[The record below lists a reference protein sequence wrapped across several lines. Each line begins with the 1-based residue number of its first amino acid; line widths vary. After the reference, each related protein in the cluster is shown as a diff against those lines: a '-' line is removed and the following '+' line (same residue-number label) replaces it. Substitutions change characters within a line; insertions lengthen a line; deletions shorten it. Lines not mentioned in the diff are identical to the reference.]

1 MTPAE
6 TDAWGRE
13 AFFNDNEFISS
24 RCAEGGGVFLRR
36 KDNMLWILVEK
47 EASASALVSCFKEAL
62 EAGWM
67 KLSMPTLVDLTRFT
81 GAVDWGA
88 IRAISKMARWGTD
101 KSEVSRVAYL
111 VRDGQFNAL
120 VKIVSALF
128 PLSSHRPFSNPEHA
142 LTWLSVSKLRQR
154 ARR

>member
-1 MTPAE
+1 MTPPGS
-6 TDAWGRE
+6 DAWERD
-13 AFFNDNEFISS
+13 AFFNDNDFISS
-24 RCAEGGGVFLRR
+24 SCAQGGVFLRR

-47 EASASALVSCFKEAL
+47 EASANELISCFQQGL
-62 EAGWM
+62 QAGWM
-67 KLSMPTLVDLTRFT
+67 KLSMPTLVDLMRFT

-88 IRAISKMARWGTD
+88 VRAISKMARWGSD
-101 KSEVSRVAYL
+101 KREVSRVAYL

-142 LTWLSVSKLRQR
+142 LTWLSVSKLR
-154 ARR
+154 RRELS

>member
-1 MTPAE
+1 MTPAGNE
-6 TDAWGRE
+6 TWERE
-13 AFFNDNEFISS
+13 AFFTDNDFISS
-24 RCAEGGGVFLRR
+24 SCAEGGVYLRR
-36 KDNMLWILVEK
+36 KDNVLWILIEK
-47 EASASALVSCFKEAL
+47 EASPEALISCFKQGL
-62 EAGWM
+62 QSGWM

-88 IRAISKMARWGTD
+88 VRAIAKMARWGSD

-128 PLSSHRPFSNPEHA
+128 PLSSHRPFSNLEHA
-142 LTWLSVSKLRQR
+142 LTWLSVSKLRRR
-154 ARR
+154 AKR